1 MKKPDQLRLYAWIE
15 FVIWLIIIALCVF
28 GIRYHFYKSQLQYK
42 SYQIFMNDVDGLIVG
57 SPVKFLGTQIGNVT
71 KIQLVSSDVY
81 SDIYVKFIITEKDLT
96 LPTGAVAT
104 VEGSGLGGSKAL
116 TIFPPKEKDPNSI
129 IVAKDSTRLG
139 KVISL
144 FKTIFKDIDEIFT
157 NLGHAGKEVSRVP
170 KLDIPRHNEV
180 TPADLNDSLD
190 SLNKQLD
197 TIIQGENKFK
207 QQLDKMQK
215 KDKPVI
221 REINGVEEDESEQ
234 SEDNQ

>member
-15 FVIWLIIIALCVF
+15 FAIWLIIIALCVF
-28 GIRYHFYKSQLQYK
+28 GIRYHFHKSQLQYK

-116 TIFPPKEKDPNSI
+116 TIFPPKEQDSNNI

-157 NLGHAGKEVSRVP
+157 NLGHAGKEISRVP
-170 KLDIPRHNEV
+170 KLDVPHHNEV
-180 TPADLNDSLD
+180 TPAELNDSLEN
-190 SLNKQLD
+190 LNKQLD
-197 TIIQGENKFK
+197 AIIREENKFK
-207 QQLDKMQK
+207 QKIDKMQK
-215 KDKPVI
+215 KEKSVVK
-221 REINGVEEDESEQ
+221 EINGVEEDEPKQ